1 MKTLTVNHPLT
12 RAYFVKSGV
21 IFKINTDIYSE
32 DECLKTNGLAVYADP
47 KTTGDVAYHNE
58 EKVPH
63 FTVTETE
70 TSVVTNYFLDSYINP
85 GDSFDG
91 STFEKVLHE
100 DTGDVTSAFTAYY
113 NSICQAQL
121 ERYIMENYNKS
132 FDKLFGKDDD
142 FITNGFDINKLKK
155 IGIPV
160 WIISQ
165 NGKYTIDETQYYVLL
180 NPSTFENIIKE
191 GVKKEIYNTS
201 VGIANKYGFDLTT
214 PSKYSD
220 IDITKKS

>member
-1 MKTLTVNHPLT
+1 METLTVKHPLT

-21 IFKINTDIYSE
+21 IFKINADIYSE
-32 DECLKTNGLAVYADP
+32 DECIKTNGLAVYADP
-47 KTTGDVAYHNE
+47 ATTGDVAYHNE

-70 TSVVTNYFLDSYINP
+70 TSVVTNYFLDQYISV

-113 NSICQAQL
+113 KSICEEQL
-121 ERYIMENYNKS
+121 ERYAMANYNKT
-132 FDKLFGKDDD
+132 FGTLFCVEDDKA
-142 FITNGFDINKLKK
+142 NGFDINKLKK

-160 WIISQ
+160 WIILD
-165 NGKYTIDETQYYVLL
+165 NGKYTIAETGNYVILTEE
-180 NPSTFENIIKE
+180 TFEEMIE
-191 GVKKEIYNTS
+191 TGVKKEVYKKAVNA
-201 VGIANKYGFDLTT
+201 ANKYGFDLTT
-214 PSKYSD
+214 PSKYD
-220 IDITKKS
+220 DVEITKKS

>member
-1 MKTLTVNHPLT
+1 M
-12 RAYFVKSGV
+12 RC
-21 IFKINTDIYSE
+21 KI
-32 DECLKTNGLAVYADP
+32 
-47 KTTGDVAYHNE
+47 
-58 EKVPH
+58 
-63 FTVTETE
+63 
-70 TSVVTNYFLDSYINP
+70 TNYFLDSYINP

-132 FDKLFGKDDD
+132 FDKLFGKDED
-142 FITNGFDINKLKK
+142 FINNGFDINKLKK

-165 NGKYTIDETQYYVLL
+165 NGKYTIDETQYYILL

-201 VGIANKYGFDLTT
+201 VGIANKYEFDLTT